1 MAHEQLR
8 STTVARALTDV
19 VGDFTDLLQKEL
31 QLARAEI
38 SANFAAKLHGGLWIA
53 IATVFAGLAFFLALQ
68 ALVFGIASYG
78 VAIHWSC
85 LIVAGTTAVL
95 AALAFL
101 VGRTNADRPFMPQ
114 RTIHQLKQDV
124 NLSKEQ
130 LT

>member
-8 STTVARALTDV
+8 STPIARALADV
-19 VGDFTDLLQKEL
+19 GGDLANLLQKEF
-31 QLARAEI
+31 QLGRAEL
-38 SANFAAKLHGGLWIA
+38 SANFADKLQGGLWMA
-53 IATVFAGLAFFLALQ
+53 IATVFAGLTLFLALQ

-78 VAIHWSC
+78 IAIHWSC
-85 LIVAGTTAVL
+85 LIVAGATAVL
-95 AALAFL
+95 ATLAFL
-101 VGRTNADRPFMPQ
+101 VGRTNADRPLMPQ

>member
-1 MAHEQLR
+1 MAHEP
-8 STTVARALTDV
+8 TTVARAVADL

-31 QLARAEI
+31 QLARAEL
-38 SANFAAKLHGGLWIA
+38 SANFAAKLHGGLWLA
-53 IATVFAGLAFFLALQ
+53 ISTVFAGLTLFLVLQ
-68 ALVFGIASYG
+68 ALVFGISSYG

-85 LIVAGTTAVL
+85 LIVAGAAAVF

-101 VGRTNADRPFMPQ
+101 AGRTDADRPLMPQ
-114 RTIHQLKQDV
+114 RTIHQLQQDV